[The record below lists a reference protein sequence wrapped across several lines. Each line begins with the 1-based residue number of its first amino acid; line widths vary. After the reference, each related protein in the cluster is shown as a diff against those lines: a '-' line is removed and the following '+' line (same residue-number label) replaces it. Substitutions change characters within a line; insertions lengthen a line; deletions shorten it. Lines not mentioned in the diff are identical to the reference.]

1 MQIEISGGTKKLRE
15 QVKSVA
21 EFSAGLL
28 MSKRLQNALYLD
40 IELTKQLLDSEG
52 NLGDVIY
59 NDTNH
64 RPRDFS
70 IRIDTSVPKRRILE
84 SVCHEMVHV
93 KQFAT
98 GEWVELDRTKT
109 NRWQGSEVNPLP
121 NYWDRPW
128 EVEAH
133 GRECGLFVRWAE
145 KQGLAKQSWTH
156 DYLDKYQ

>member
-28 MSKRLQNALYLD
+28 MSKRLQNVLYLD

-70 IRIDTSVPKRRILE
+70 IRIDTSVPKRR
-84 SVCHEMVHV
+84 SVGKMSARV
-93 KQFAT
+93 
-98 GEWVELDRTKT
+98 L
-109 NRWQGSEVNPLP
+109 
-121 NYWDRPW
+121 
-128 EVEAH
+128 
-133 GRECGLFVRWAE
+133 
-145 KQGLAKQSWTH
+145 
-156 DYLDKYQ
+156 